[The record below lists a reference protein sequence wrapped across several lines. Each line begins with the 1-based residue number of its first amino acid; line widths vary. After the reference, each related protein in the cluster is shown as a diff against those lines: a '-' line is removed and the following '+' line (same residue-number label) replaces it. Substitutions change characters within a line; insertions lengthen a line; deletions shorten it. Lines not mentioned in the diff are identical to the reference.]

1 MLTTLWGRIVML
13 AEALGVPKAW
23 LVAVMV
29 TGFGD
34 GNPAGAT

>member
-1 MLTTLWGRIVML
+1 MCGRIVTL
-13 AEALGVPKAW
+13 VEALGVPKAW
-23 LVAVMV
+23 LVAAMV